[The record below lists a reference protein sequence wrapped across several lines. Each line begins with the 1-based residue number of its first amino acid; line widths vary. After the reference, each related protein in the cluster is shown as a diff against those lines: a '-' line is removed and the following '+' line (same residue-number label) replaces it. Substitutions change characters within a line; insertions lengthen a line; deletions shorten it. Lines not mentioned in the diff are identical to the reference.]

1 MCLIKRDFS
10 RQKQVKAKWRL
21 TLHLCFAL
29 IKLRRGERI
38 SWLRGRDVMLG
49 PFSDSTIQLL
59 MLLLFCSL
67 SLFTV
72 KLPLEVAWRGSA
84 TIELL
89 KFAIWDHT
97 DSAELTTM
105 INATWTPPL
114 QNCWGAHQ
122 AQNLASYCW
131 SESPTLE
138 KDATVDFCFISE
150 TSFAPLL
157 AVLQD
162 KTINTSQVY
171 CSASTSRPRLWYT
184 KSIEGERERKKEGN
198 SISLCTRL
206 ENVDSWL
213 WARKENNCSVLAEA
227 ERTRLT

>member
-1 MCLIKRDFS
+1 MTTDIAFVFWTDKTEKGRENMGNKYPGSEDGMPCWELSASAPSNCLCCS
-10 RQKQVKAKWRL
+10 
-21 TLHLCFAL
+21 CFAL
-29 IKLRRGERI
+29 SR
-38 SWLRGRDVMLG
+38 
-49 PFSDSTIQLL
+49 
-59 MLLLFCSL
+59 C
-67 SLFTV
+67 FTV
-72 KLPLEVAWRGSA
+72 KLPPEAASRGSA
-84 TIELL
+84 TIEPL

-105 INATWTPPL
+105 LNASWTPPL

-171 CSASTSRPRLWYT
+171 CSASTSCPRLWYT

-206 ENVDSWL
+206 ENADSWL
-213 WARKENNCSVLAEA
+213 WARRENNRSVLAEE

>member
-10 RQKQVKAKWRL
+10 RHKQVKAKWRL
-21 TLHLCFAL
+21 TMHLCFGL

-38 SWLRGRDVMLG
+38 WVINILAQRTGCHVGS
-49 PFSDSTIQLL
+49 
-59 MLLLFCSL
+59 
-67 SLFTV
+67 FTV
-72 KLPLEVAWRGSA
+72 KLPLEAASRGSA
-84 TIELL
+84 TIEPL

-105 INATWTPPL
+105 INASWTPPL

-138 KDATVDFCFISE
+138 KDATVDFCFLSE

-171 CSASTSRPRLWYT
+171 CSASTSCPRLWYT

-206 ENVDSWL
+206 ENADSWL
-213 WARKENNCSVLAEA
+213 WARRENNCSVLAEE

>member
-1 MCLIKRDFS
+1 
-10 RQKQVKAKWRL
+10 
-21 TLHLCFAL
+21 
-29 IKLRRGERI
+29 
-38 SWLRGRDVMLG
+38 MLG
-49 PFSDSTIQLL
+49 AFSVSTIQLL
-59 MLLLFCSL
+59 MLLLLCSL

-72 KLPLEVAWRGSA
+72 KLPPEAASRGSA
-84 TIELL
+84 TIEPL

-105 INATWTPPL
+105 TNASWTPPL
-114 QNCWGAHQ
+114 QNRWGAHQ

-150 TSFAPLL
+150 TSLAPLL

-171 CSASTSRPRLWYT
+171 CSASTSCPRLWYT

-206 ENVDSWL
+206 ENADSWL
-213 WARKENNCSVLAEA
+213 WARRENNRSVLAGGGEDETDVA
-227 ERTRLT
+227 CGRNENKASGCRREKNQTDQKKRGAGELIVKGKTVLFRLDAH

>member
-1 MCLIKRDFS
+1 
-10 RQKQVKAKWRL
+10 
-21 TLHLCFAL
+21 
-29 IKLRRGERI
+29 
-38 SWLRGRDVMLG
+38 MLG
-49 PFSDSTIQLL
+49 AFSVSTIQLL
-59 MLLLFCSL
+59 MLLLLCSL

-72 KLPLEVAWRGSA
+72 KLPLEAASRGSA
-84 TIELL
+84 TIEPL

-105 INATWTPPL
+105 INASWTPPL

-171 CSASTSRPRLWYT
+171 CSAYILSKVVIHKKHRGR
-184 KSIEGERERKKEGN
+184 EREKERRKQHFPLRQAWK
-198 SISLCTRL
+198 CRQ
-206 ENVDSWL
+206 
-213 WARKENNCSVLAEA
+213 LAVS
-227 ERTRLT
+227 TKGK